1 MALSKKELK
10 EYLDFKAQQYNTRD
24 FIDSDPIKLPHLFS
38 KKEDIEI
45 VAFLISTIAWGNRT
59 MIIRSGE
66 RILDIMGHEPYSFIQ
81 NYESNQHLDFVHRT
95 FNGIDLDF
103 FFRSLKNIYE
113 TGGLEVAFS
122 SHPEIEGIKGRIVNF
137 RDQFLTVEHEKRS
150 EKHISNPAKN
160 SASKRINMFLRWMVR
175 NDKNGVD
182 FGIWKS
188 INTSELFIPL
198 DVHTSTNA
206 RDLGLITRKQD
217 DWKALEELMTNLRK
231 FDVNDP
237 SKYDFALFGIGAFEK

>member
-1 MALSKKELK
+1 MNAEDLK

-24 FIDSDPIKLPHLFS
+24 FIDSDPIQLPHLFS

-45 VAFLISTIAWGNRT
+45 IAFLVSTIAWGNRT
-59 MIIRSGE
+59 MIIKSGN
-66 RILDIMGHEPYSFIQ
+66 RILDIMERDPYSFIQ
-81 NYESNQHLDFVHRT
+81 NYESTKHLDFVHRT

-103 FFRSLKNIYE
+103 FFRSLKNIYK
-113 TGGLEVAFS
+113 TGGLEKAFAP
-122 SHPEIEGIKGRIVNF
+122 HPEIEGVKGRIVNF
-137 RDQFLTVEHEKRS
+137 RNRFLAVEHEKRS
-150 EKHISNPAKN
+150 EKHISNPDKN

-175 NDKNGVD
+175 EDKNGVD

-188 INTSELFIPL
+188 INASELYIPL

-217 DWKALEELMTNLRK
+217 DWKALEELMSNLRK
-231 FDVNDP
+231 FDTKDP